1 MQQGASQTDP
11 KLRRRYLIIAACWL
25 KLSYE
30 LSELPANFS
39 KPERQSQQF
48 TTPAKL
54 KAGMEEESPWFNS
67 GCIDRKPLSRWNFC
81 MRPLSG
87 DTDAKRRLGEMV
99 RWMQ

>member
-1 MQQGASQTDP
+1 MLSDKVRECLRHAEDCMQQGASQTDP

-54 KAGMEEESPWFNS
+54 KAGMEEEIS
-67 GCIDRKPLSRWNFC
+67 L
-81 MRPLSG
+81 
-87 DTDAKRRLGEMV
+87 V
-99 RWMQ
+99 Q